1 MIIQTTVSLK
11 EGDSLEV
18 AVKLF
23 EQLDDLL
30 PNTAAELTRSYSD
43 MRFELNKLSTLSHP
57 YIVKF
62 IGVLTNP
69 HSFVLEW
76 APLKSLEHIRQQHAK
91 EKEPFCPMSIAK
103 VLMQVCYNDII
114 ISELCC
120 ICLGKTNTASSFM
133 IMYIVL

>member
-1 MIIQTTVSLK
+1 MSPVITILIRLQ

-91 EKEPFCPMSIAK
+91 EKEPFCPASVAK
-103 VLMQVCYNDII
+103 VLMQVGCTT
-114 ISELCC
+114 STCR
-120 ICLGKTNTASSFM
+120 F
-133 IMYIVL
+133 

>member
-1 MIIQTTVSLK
+1 MPLRPLK

-76 APLKSLEHIRQQHAK
+76 APLKSLEHIRQQHTIK
-91 EKEPFCPMSIAK
+91 SEPFCPTSIAK
-103 VLMQVCYNDII
+103 VLMQV
-114 ISELCC
+114 
-120 ICLGKTNTASSFM
+120 G
-133 IMYIVL
+133 

>member
-1 MIIQTTVSLK
+1 M
-11 EGDSLEV
+11 

-91 EKEPFCPMSIAK
+91 EKEPFCPTSVAK
-103 VLMQVCYNDII
+103 VLMQVGHTKSRLWCAVFTLYCWMHNYGVIT
-114 ISELCC
+114 C
-120 ICLGKTNTASSFM
+120 ITVGHQCSCLLAFT
-133 IMYIVL
+133 Y

>member
-1 MIIQTTVSLK
+1 MHVSHLLQDG
-11 EGDSLEV
+11 ELEV

-43 MRFELNKLSTLSHP
+43 MRFELNKLSTLRHP

-76 APLKSLEHIRQQHAK
+76 APLKSLEHIRQKHARSNK
-91 EKEPFCPMSIAK
+91 PFCPTSISK
-103 VLMQVCYNDII
+103 VLMQVIMM
-114 ISELCC
+114 SHELMSLSRVVCVV
-120 ICLGKTNTASSFM
+120 M
-133 IMYIVL
+133 

>member
-1 MIIQTTVSLK
+1 M
-11 EGDSLEV
+11 EV

-23 EQLDDLL
+23 EQLDDMM

-76 APLKSLEHIRQQHAK
+76 APLKSLEHIRQKYTH
-91 EKEPFCPMSIAK
+91 EREPFCPSSISK
-103 VLMQVCYNDII
+103 VLMQVGYCNN
-114 ISELCC
+114 E
-120 ICLGKTNTASSFM
+120 F
-133 IMYIVL
+133 V

>member
-1 MIIQTTVSLK
+1 M
-11 EGDSLEV
+11 

-23 EQLDDLL
+23 EQLDDIL

-43 MRFELNKLSTLSHP
+43 MRFELNKLSTLCHP

-76 APLKSLEHIRQQHAK
+76 APLKSLEHIRQKHAYNNK
-91 EKEPFCPMSIAK
+91 PFCPTSISK
-103 VLMQVCYNDII
+103 VLMQVG
-114 ISELCC
+114 L
-120 ICLGKTNTASSFM
+120 
-133 IMYIVL
+133 VLNG